1 VYVDVE
7 QLRPVGL
14 PERGVEVAQSG
25 AQVGEGAVAEDLEPG
40 HVERSGVEVG
50 GGRVLVG
57 AGPVVVAGGVGHVE
71 HGAAATLVGDGDLGV
86 AGAASP
92 VRGGGHG
99 DGVAAELTG
108 TVAEKDPSDAAI
120 VLVTAAGA
128 PVVVSADAIVTDA
141 PAAVFPVTV
150 VDVTARVL
158 PSAGA
163 VIVTGSISGAPWVM

>member
-1 VYVDVE
+1 PDRRGEALYLDPLAPGAGRRDRIVAGGERRLCGGGRGPWHVYVEVE

-14 PERGVEVAQSG
+14 PERGVEVAQRG

-57 AGPVVVAGGVGHVE
+57 AGPVVVAGRIGHVE

-92 VRGGGHG
+92 ARGGGHG
-99 DGVAAELTG
+99 DG
-108 TVAEKDPSDAAI
+108 
-120 VLVTAAGA
+120 
-128 PVVVSADAIVTDA
+128 
-141 PAAVFPVTV
+141 
-150 VDVTARVL
+150 
-158 PSAGA
+158 
-163 VIVTGSISGAPWVM
+163 